1 MKINLKYESTISED
15 TEIQSLKLCKTILGS
30 EEYIKF
36 HDRKFTVDTQTDIF
50 PIEEMNH
57 YYLDICFGCVC
68 STETT
73 AKIYKKIRFLSE
85 TGIKEE
91 FNLQPYLFTRNNFCI
106 DVSTEILSK
115 FDQKLIKELCRYE
128 SRVVSEIYS
137 LPLNKEVP
145 KLTLY
150 SSGSWVVDGESK

>member
-85 TGIKEE
+85 TGIQEE
-91 FNLQPYLFTRNNFCI
+91 FNPQPYLFTRNNFCI

-115 FDQKLIKELCRYE
+115 FDQKLIKELCKYE
-128 SRVVSEIYS
+128 ARIVSEIYS
-137 LPLNKEVP
+137 LPLNNVVP
-145 KLTLY
+145 KLTFY
-150 SSGSWVVDGESK
+150 SSGSWVTDGESK

>member
-1 MKINLKYESTISED
+1 MKINLKYKPAVNED
-15 TEIQSLKLCKTILGS
+15 MKEDVLKLCETILGS

-36 HDRKFTVDTQTDIF
+36 HDRKFAVDSQTNIL

-57 YYLDICFGCVC
+57 YYLDICFGCIH

-137 LPLNKEVP
+137 LPLNNVVP
-145 KLTLY
+145 KLTFY
-150 SSGSWVVDGESK
+150 SSGSWVTDGESK